1 MSIPVMLDRKNPP
14 PMKDAVDV
22 NIELRSCQRFRLDNG
37 VEVHALSAGAEEVMQ
52 LEMVFYAGNW
62 YEEKNGIAAAASQLL
77 KNGTSAR
84 TAYEISE
91 HFDYYGAYLNSNCY
105 NETSNV
111 ILHCLT
117 KHAGELLPVVREV
130 LTDAVFP
137 DHELEIYRQNMKQ
150 KLEVNLKKCEFV
162 AGRLID
168 EYLFGLDHPYG
179 KYSSMEMYDALTSDD
194 IRKFYDRSYRKGH
207 CVIFVA
213 GLLPKNIQQM
223 LNDHFGDLPLNS
235 VTLPEID
242 HSIKPAAEKR
252 KRIMNDP
259 NGLQGAIRIA
269 RPFPNRHHPDYK
281 QAMVLNTLFGGFF
294 GSRLMDN
301 IREDK
306 GYTYG
311 IYSYMQNHVR
321 DSAWMI
327 STEAGRDVC
336 EATVQEVYHEMKR
349 LRDEEI
355 PEEELM
361 MVKNYLMGTILG
373 DLDGPF
379 QIIGRWKNLV
389 LNGLDEGFF
398 NDSVEI
404 IRKIKPGEL
413 NELARKY
420 LREEEFYELI
430 VI

>member
-1 MSIPVMLDRKNPP
+1 
-14 PMKDAVDV
+14 
-22 NIELRSCQRFRLDNG
+22 
-37 VEVHALSAGAEEVMQ
+37 MQ

>member
-1 MSIPVMLDRKNPP
+1 
-14 PMKDAVDV
+14 
-22 NIELRSCQRFRLDNG
+22 
-37 VEVHALSAGAEEVMQ
+37 
-52 LEMVFYAGNW
+52 
-62 YEEKNGIAAAASQLL
+62 
-77 KNGTSAR
+77 
-84 TAYEISE
+84 
-91 HFDYYGAYLNSNCY
+91 
-105 NETSNV
+105 
-111 ILHCLT
+111 
-117 KHAGELLPVVREV
+117 
-130 LTDAVFP
+130 
-137 DHELEIYRQNMKQ
+137 
-150 KLEVNLKKCEFV
+150 
-162 AGRLID
+162 
-168 EYLFGLDHPYG
+168 
-179 KYSSMEMYDALTSDD
+179 
-194 IRKFYDRSYRKGH
+194 
-207 CVIFVA
+207 VIFVA

>member
-1 MSIPVMLDRKNPP
+1 MLDRKNPP
-14 PMKDAVDV
+14 PMKDAVDF

-235 VTLPEID
+235 VPLPEID

>member
-1 MSIPVMLDRKNPP
+1 MLDRKNPP
-14 PMKDAVDV
+14 PMKDAVDF

>member
-14 PMKDAVDV
+14 PMKDAVDF